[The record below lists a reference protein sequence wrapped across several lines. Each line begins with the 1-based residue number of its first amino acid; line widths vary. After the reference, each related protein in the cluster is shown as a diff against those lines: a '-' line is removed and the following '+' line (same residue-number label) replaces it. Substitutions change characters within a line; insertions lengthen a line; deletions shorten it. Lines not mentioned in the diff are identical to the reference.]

1 MNEVITSPMLLN
13 LTSPLADAV
22 MLQPDDYVG
31 ISFFAIMM
39 AMIAASVFFF
49 LETQRAEGK
58 WKTSLIVAGLVT
70 MVAAWHYSY
79 MREMWAT
86 TGKSPVVFRYIDW
99 LITVPLQMIEFY
111 LILAA
116 ITTVS
121 AGIFWRLM
129 IGTLVMLLGGYLGES
144 AEGAQ
149 WGYFA
154 IGMAGWAFILFEVFA
169 GEASKVCATSAP
181 AGVKKAYST
190 LRIIVSLG
198 WALYPLGYVVGA
210 MADPAGSSDG
220 TLNLVYN
227 IADVVNKIAF
237 GAIIWSIAT
246 AKHED

>member
-1 MNEVITSPMLLN
+1 MLLN
-13 LTSPLADAV
+13 LFNFLPADSA
-22 MLQPDDYVG
+22 MLNPTDYVG

-79 MREMWAT
+79 MRDMWAGSYDAE
-86 TGKSPVVFRYIDW
+86 TGVGSSPVVFRYIDW

-116 ITTVS
+116 ITKVS
-121 AGIFWRLM
+121 SGIFWRLLL
-129 IGTLVMLLGGYLGES
+129 GTLVMLVGGYIGES
-144 AEGAQ
+144 GA
-149 WGYFA
+149 GDKTVFFA
-154 IGMAGWAFILFEVFA
+154 IGMAGWLFILYEIFA
-169 GEASKVCATSAP
+169 GEASKVCAASAP
-181 AGVKKAYST
+181 AGVKKAYGV

-198 WALYPLGYVVGA
+198 WAIYPIGYWVNEPGQ
-210 MADPAGSSDG
+210 M
-220 TLNLVYN
+220 NLIYN

>member
-1 MNEVITSPMLLN
+1 MLLN
-13 LTSPLADAV
+13 LINFLPADSAI
-22 MLQPDDYVG
+22 LNETDYVG

-79 MREMWAT
+79 MRDMWAST
-86 TGKSPVVFRYIDW
+86 YDAETGVGSSPVVFRYIDW

-116 ITTVS
+116 ITKVS
-121 AGIFWRLM
+121 SGIFWRLM
-129 IGTLVMLLGGYLGES
+129 LGTLVMLLGGYIGES
-144 AEGAQ
+144 GLGNETVF
-149 WGYFA
+149 FA
-154 IGMAGWAFILFEVFA
+154 IGFAGWLFILYEIFA
-169 GEASKVCATSAP
+169 GEASKVCAASAT
-181 AGVKKAYST
+181 AGVQKAYGV

-198 WALYPLGYVVGA
+198 WAIYPIGYWMQDA
-210 MADPAGSSDG
+210 AQ
-220 TLNLVYN
+220 LNLIYN

>member
-1 MNEVITSPMLLN
+1 MLLN
-13 LTSPLADAV
+13 LFNFLPADSA
-22 MLQPDDYVG
+22 MLNPTDYVG

-79 MREMWAT
+79 MRDMWAGSYDAE
-86 TGKSPVVFRYIDW
+86 TGVGSSPVVFRYIDW
-99 LITVPLQMIEFY
+99 LITGPLQMIEFY

-116 ITTVS
+116 ITKVS
-121 AGIFWRLM
+121 SGIFWRLM
-129 IGTLVMLLGGYLGES
+129 LGTLVMLLGGYIGES
-144 AEGAQ
+144 GL
-149 WGYFA
+149 GNNTVFFA
-154 IGMAGWAFILFEVFA
+154 IGMAGWLFILYEIFA
-169 GEASKVCATSAP
+169 GEASKVCAASAP
-181 AGVKKAYST
+181 AGVQKAYGV

-198 WALYPLGYVVGA
+198 WAIYPIGYWMQDA
-210 MADPAGSSDG
+210 AQ
-220 TLNLVYN
+220 LNLIYN

-246 AKHED
+246 AKHDA

>member
-1 MNEVITSPMLLN
+1 MLLN
-13 LTSPLADAV
+13 LTSPLAAAV
-22 MLQPDDYVG
+22 TLKPDDAVG

-49 LETQRAEGK
+49 LETQRAKGK

-79 MREMWAT
+79 MREMWADAYSK
-86 TGKSPVVFRYIDW
+86 TGVGDSPVVFRYIDW

-116 ITTVS
+116 ITKVS
-121 AGIFWRLM
+121 SGIFWRLM

-144 AEGAQ
+144 QEGAQ

-154 IGMAGWAFILFEVFA
+154 IGIAGWLFILYEIFG
-169 GEASKVCATSAP
+169 GEASKVCAASAP
-181 AGVKKAYST
+181 AGVQKAYST
-190 LRIIVSLG
+190 LRLIVSVG
-198 WALYPLGYVVGA
+198 WALYPIGYVVGA
-210 MADPAGSSDG
+210 MADPLGSQEAN
-220 TLNLVYN
+220 LNLIYN

-246 AKHED
+246 ADHDE